1 MSLLPNYIL
10 VAPEFSQNFLAVNF
24 LLITISP
31 ARPRGFFFVFAKR
44 LLPSLQQRQNAAAV
58 LIGLCQHGL

>member
-10 VAPEFSQNFLAVNF
+10 VALEFSQNFLAVNF

-31 ARPRGFFFVFAKR
+31 ARPRGFFFVFCQEAS
-44 LLPSLQQRQNAAAV
+44 PFIAATTER
-58 LIGLCQHGL
+58 CCCSD